1 MYEEIYEHSHN
12 QYWEKLKTHQRQST
26 YGQWR
31 QTENKYRVSV
41 YGFKCRHCQ
50 AYVYAQP
57 AFSGVLNRNHCPYCL
72 WSRHVDH
79 TQPGDRMSA
88 CKASMQPI
96 GLTVKRSRNKYR
108 AGLVGELMLVHH
120 CNECGKLSINRIAAD
135 DQADSLMELYR
146 GSLSL
151 DVNTQ
156 DQLESYSIQLLQD
169 EDVKLVVSQ
178 LWGISQI

>member
-1 MYEEIYEHSHN
+1 MYEEIYEQTPI
-12 QYWEKLKTHQRQST
+12 QYWGKLKTHQRQST
-26 YGQWR
+26 SGQWR
-31 QTENKYRVSV
+31 QPEDKYRVSV

-50 AYVYAQP
+50 AYVYTQAD
-57 AFSGVLNRNHCPYCL
+57 FSGVQNRNHCPYCL

-79 TQPGDRMSA
+79 TQPGDRLSA
-88 CKASMQPI
+88 CKAIMRPI

-108 AGLVGELMLVHH
+108 AGMVGELMLVHR

-135 DQADSLMELYR
+135 DEADCLMELYR

-151 DVNTQ
+151 DVNSQ
-156 DQLESYSIQLLQD
+156 DQLEADSIQLLQG
-169 EDVKLVVSQ
+169 EDMKLVVSQ